1 MSKPGRN
8 DPCYCG
14 SGKKYK
20 QCHLRIDQE
29 KEREQREQSEA
40 ARFLRLELPRF
51 SRDERFVAEFE
62 KALPRYWN
70 NYYEAENA
78 GEMSEFEALRFLD
91 WFVFDHKLEDGSRIL
106 DIYEKEHADSLTP
119 MQRSLLESWQEAG
132 PAGAY
137 ELLSYDGQLLELRDV
152 FNDETLSVFE
162 VSGRGNV
169 EIGEVILTRLVP
181 VFNQIEFSTV
191 AAYLPGKESNDLAS
205 YMQAAKDAEQEA
217 NNQSLAE
224 FVNDNSHLIIYYA
237 LQKAEEAGRPPVS
250 RLDPHRTDAPIQP
263 LNTNEHKHEHEPER
277 VHRQRTYGSTKPHM
291 EQTRR
296 KAV

>member
-20 QCHLRIDQE
+20 QCHLRIDLE
-29 KEREQREQSEA
+29 NEREKREQGEA

-51 SRDERFVAEFE
+51 SRDERFVPEFN
-62 KALPRYWN
+62 KALPLYWN
-70 NYYEAENA
+70 NYYEADNA

-91 WFVFDHKLEDGSRIL
+91 WFVFDHQMEDGSRIL
-106 DIYEKEHADSLTP
+106 DIFEEEFADSLTP
-119 MQRSLLESWQEAG
+119 MQLSLLKGWQEVG

-137 ELLSYDGQLLELRDV
+137 ELRSYDGQMLELRDV
-152 FNDETLSVFE
+152 FNDETFSVFE
-162 VSGRGNV
+162 ASGRGNV

-181 VFNQIEFSTV
+181 VFDQIEFSTV
-191 AAYLPGKESNDLAS
+191 AAYLPGNESNDLAA
-205 YMQAAKDAEQEA
+205 YLQAAKEADQEA
-217 NNQSLAE
+217 KNQSLAE
-224 FVNDNSHLIIYYA
+224 FVNQNSHLIIHYA
-237 LQKAEEAGRPPVS
+237 LQKAQEAGRPPVA
-250 RLDPHRTDAPIQP
+250 RLDPHRTEAPIQA
-263 LNTNEHKHEHEPER
+263 NTHEHEHEHDQDR

-291 EQTRR
+291 AQTRR